1 MRWKSNSVRWNA
13 YMTMRTTM
21 PISSLSEW
29 HVPLLP
35 RQSVSRDEIT
45 QKRLLGPFFTRRTP
59 KKSFQPARREKK
71 VGKKLPFSYFLVRI
85 FSHFS
90 CSFLAM
96 IYGPRDFSPWKIKRR
111 VFAEKSKLGLEKNIS
126 RKKNCYNWALTG
138 ITVEIC
144 PKQWLSGQRPN
155 LQGNNIVKW

>member
-1 MRWKSNSVRWNA
+1 
-13 YMTMRTTM
+13 MRTTL
-21 PISSLSEW
+21 PTSSLNEW

-45 QKRLLGPFFTRRTP
+45 QKRLLGPFFYQENPP

-111 VFAEKSKLGLEKNIS
+111 VFAEKSKLGLER
-126 RKKNCYNWALTG
+126 RKKTFLGKKLLQLSTHWYYRRNRNLPK
-138 ITVEIC
+138 TVTVRTKDK
-144 PKQWLSGQRPN
+144 PAGKQHCKVVVLVLVAGW
-155 LQGNNIVKW
+155 V